1 MENFRFIDRN
11 NFPLFDTTYFL
22 NFVDILLN
30 DCSTTSTEFCILKR
44 PQLFIFPDYKKYKKA
59 KGFVGNYF
67 GELPGKFI
75 KNSINLEFEVL
86 NLLKKKKSLPAQL

>member
-11 NFPLFDTTYFL
+11 NFPLFDTTLFNFAEIFL
-22 NFVDILLN
+22 VN

-44 PQLFIFPDYKKYKKA
+44 PQLFIFRYKKYKKA

-67 GELPGKFI
+67 GSFQEKFI
-75 KNSINLEFEVL
+75 KVNKFRI
-86 NLLKKKKSLPAQL
+86 